1 MSEFALLKK
10 KNFFLYYCFI
20 FFLILF
26 LNLSSIFPFSF
37 AFTSHFSFTMFLSLS
52 FFYGWVIFGIRF
64 KNIYFFSIFYPAGVP
79 VIVAVGMVFL
89 EIVSYLSRVISL
101 PVRLFANIMAGHV
114 LIKILSHFSLLLFFS
129 NLILFY
135 FCFFIVFLVFILEI
149 GVSIIQSYIFILLK
163 ILYFGEFFK
172 H

>member
-1 MSEFALLKK
+1 
-10 KNFFLYYCFI
+10 
-20 FFLILF
+20 
-26 LNLSSIFPFSF
+26 
-37 AFTSHFSFTMFLSLS
+37 MFLSLS
-52 FFYGWVIFGIRF
+52 FFYAWVIIGLKF
-64 KNIYFFSIFYPAGVP
+64 KDVYFFSIFYPSGVP
-79 VIVAVGMVFL
+79 VVVALGMVLL
-89 EIVSYLSRVISL
+89 EIISYSSRVISL

-114 LIKILSHFSLLLFFS
+114 LIKILSYFSLLLFFS